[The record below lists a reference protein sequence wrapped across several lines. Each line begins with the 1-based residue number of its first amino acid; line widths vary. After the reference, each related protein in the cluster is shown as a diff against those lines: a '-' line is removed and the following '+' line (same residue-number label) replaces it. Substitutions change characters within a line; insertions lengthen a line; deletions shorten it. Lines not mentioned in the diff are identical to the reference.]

1 MKKNKAGD
9 DDREMVVK
17 SAIFD
22 FKGWGKPEEGEG
34 GSHAGI
40 WGGVGGRESLS
51 KPPEHYC
58 QSLGWGVGAP

>member
-22 FKGWGKPEEGEG
+22 FKGWGRPEEGEG
-34 GSHAGI
+34 GGHAGI
-40 WGGVGGRESLS
+40 WGGVGEENHFPSHRAVLP
-51 KPPEHYC
+51 KP
-58 QSLGWGVGAP
+58 GVGVGAP